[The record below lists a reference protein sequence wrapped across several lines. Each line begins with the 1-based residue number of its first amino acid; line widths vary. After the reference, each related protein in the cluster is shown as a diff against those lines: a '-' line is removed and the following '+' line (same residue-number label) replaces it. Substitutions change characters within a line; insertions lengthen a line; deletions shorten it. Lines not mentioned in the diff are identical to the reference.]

1 MLLQKWMQG
10 LSLFYFSF
18 KESFLISIIDSVS
31 QLVIKLQNMV
41 ALDAE
46 EGVLKTFYAMLVW
59 KLNILNCMYKL
70 ISAFAAQ
77 KTNFSFIITPIE
89 PKISPVIMLYKH
101 STMLAVKLQI
111 TVSQWQCHYATCI
124 CAIETG
130 KTCFTV
136 PLSLKIETEVD
147 PESECLTVFVEL

>member
-1 MLLQKWMQG
+1 MNARSVAFLFFLQRK
-10 LSLFYFSF
+10 LSHQHNRFSF
-18 KESFLISIIDSVS
+18 SASDQATKIL
-31 QLVIKLQNMV
+31 

-46 EGVLKTFYAMLVW
+46 EGVFKTFYAMLVW

-70 ISAFAAQ
+70 ISAFDAQ
-77 KTNFSFIITPIE
+77 KTSFAFIITPIE

-130 KTCFTV
+130 KKRAL
-136 PLSLKIETEVD
+136 PWISL
-147 PESECLTVFVEL
+147 